1 MIVRALLGRL
11 GPQQLIS
18 LARRI
23 APDREFLVCDG
34 RRLTRREVFAQ
45 VEALA
50 AGLAALGIGKG
61 DCVATLLPACP
72 EAVLAL
78 FLPWVLGTVEVPL
91 NPLLR
96 EHELRHI
103 LADCSARAIIT
114 TRSWAGHD
122 YLSLLARIRAHT
134 PALRHIIVREPGDP
148 GAPAV
153 LTLPQ
158 LLADARGH
166 PRVRLRPGE
175 PGRISYTSGTTGL
188 PKGVVHAREGYWG
201 LAHQSASSRLDLSVL
216 RCLLLPF
223 PPYHYAGWLGVM
235 SAFLAGGRV
244 VLMERFS
251 PQRMLE
257 LIEEERVSQI
267 GASPTMYRLLL
278 NTPGQERYDLSSV
291 RRLTLGAEPCPPDL
305 VRALHERFGCHIE
318 GFYGMT
324 ECGIISWTGEEDPWE
339 VAAMTVGRPAPGVKV
354 RIVGEA
360 GEPLAPGDT
369 GEVLVQ
375 SSQMMLGYHRDP
387 ALTAETLD
395 GEGWLHTGDVGYLG
409 EDGYLRLVDRKKD
422 VVIRG
427 GQNVYPAEVEHYLCE
442 HPSIA
447 QAAVVGIPS
456 AVCGERLWAFVVPA
470 AGAQL
475 SERQV
480 LEHCRGAVAP
490 YKVPDVVRIV
500 DRLPVTATGK
510 VQKYRLREM
519 VLTEEGH
526 GRADDL

>member
-18 LARRI
+18 LARRT

-34 RRLTRREVFAQ
+34 RRLTRREFFAQ

-96 EHELRHI
+96 EYELRHI
-103 LADCSARAIIT
+103 LADCSARAVIT

-122 YLSLLARIRAHT
+122 YLSLLARIRADT
-134 PALRHIIVREPGDP
+134 PALQHIIVREPGDP
-148 GAPAV
+148 GVPGV
-153 LTLPQ
+153 LSLPR
-158 LLADARGH
+158 LLAHASGR
-166 PRVRLRPGE
+166 PRVRLSPAE

-235 SAFLAGGRV
+235 SAFLSGGKV

-257 LIEEERVSQI
+257 LIEEERVTQV
-267 GASPTMYRLLL
+267 GASPTMYHLLL
-278 NTPGQERYDLSSV
+278 NSPGQERYDLSSV

-305 VRALHERFGCHIE
+305 VRALRGRFGCHIE
-318 GFYGMT
+318 SFYGMT

-339 VAAMTVGRPAPGVKV
+339 IVAMTVGRPVPGVKV
-354 RIVGEA
+354 RIVGEED
-360 GEPLAPGDT
+360 EPLPRGT
-369 GEVLVQ
+369 IGEVLVQ

-387 ALTAETLD
+387 ALTAQALD
-395 GEGWLHTGDVGYLG
+395 AEGWLRTGDLGYVG

-427 GQNVYPAEVEHYLCE
+427 GQNVYPAEVERYLCE
-442 HPSIA
+442 HPAIA
-447 QAAVVGIPS
+447 QAAVVGVPG

-470 AGAQL
+470 AGARVTAR
-475 SERQV
+475 EV
-480 LEHCRGAVAP
+480 LEHCRGGVAP
-490 YKVPDVVRIV
+490 FKVPEVVRIV

-519 VLTEEGH
+519 AYTEEND